1 MEQLH
6 HIIIDAESNS
16 ILFCG
21 DRGTQKRVQFHIEE
35 QFMIAINYCQHRIQ
49 PNDIYYFN

>member
-6 HIIIDAESNS
+6 HIIVEIQSNA

-35 QFMIAINYCQHRIQ
+35 EFIMALNYCQNRIR
-49 PNDIYYFN
+49 PSDIYYI